1 MALLEQ
7 KFEEARNDG
16 LLLPSAQ
23 ASAFGNDEAD
33 NVAMPRPTKLVKR
46 VISATPRKIGDSTP
60 SNADVAAGAVSH
72 EIFEAAFEQ
81 VPAIN
86 IFTQRDMD
94 DLMKQCEISVG
105 DKAMHWEKRVDS
117 VSFSIIFFTKKYHN
131 KKSSIIFVSDSY
143 KSEHISIM

>member
-23 ASAFGNDEAD
+23 AGTFGNDEPE

-46 VISATPRKIGDSTP
+46 VISATPRKIGDSAST
-60 SNADVAAGAVSH
+60 SSSADVAAGAVSQ
-72 EIFEAAFEQ
+72 EIFEASFEQ

-94 DLMKQCEISVG
+94 DLMKECDTSVG
-105 DKAMHWEKRVDS
+105 DKTMDWEKRVDS
-117 VSFSIIFFTKKYHN
+117 VSKEK
-131 KKSSIIFVSDSY
+131 
-143 KSEHISIM
+143 